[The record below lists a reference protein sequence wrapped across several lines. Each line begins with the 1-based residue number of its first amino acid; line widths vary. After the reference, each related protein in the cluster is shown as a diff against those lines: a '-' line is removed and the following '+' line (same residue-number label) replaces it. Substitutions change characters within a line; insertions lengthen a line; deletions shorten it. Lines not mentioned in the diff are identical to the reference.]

1 MLPLQTENL
10 QTKMKLEQIALIA
23 LVFVWIA
30 AFIYSW
36 IEAKKD
42 TEKLKRHLRM
52 QQEKRIKKL

>member
-1 MLPLQTENL
+1 
-10 QTKMKLEQIALIA
+10 MKLEQIALIA